1 MNFPRFALERW
12 QSTYENS
19 VEYNLSESGVHPLTL
34 GELGIDEEDLAR
46 CRLGY
51 GVSNGTERF
60 RSLVASLY
68 KGATERNVLATI
80 GAAEANLISIL
91 RLLQPGDEVVIVLP
105 NYMQTYGL
113 IQGLGGRVVPV
124 WLRPENEWM
133 PDADDI
139 AARLGSKT
147 KFITLCNP
155 NNPTGAAFGRDR
167 IK

>member
-1 MNFPRFALERW
+1 MNFSRFALERW

-34 GELGIDEEDLAR
+34 GEICIDQEDLAR

-68 KGATERNVLATI
+68 KGATGRNVLATI

-91 RLLQPGDEVVIVLP
+91 RLLQPGDEVVIILP

-113 IQGLGGRVVPV
+113 IEALDGRIGPI
-124 WLRPENEWM
+124 WSRPEHDGLTDHGDV
-133 PDADDI
+133 PSSVGPR
-139 AARLGSKT
+139 ARY
-147 KFITLCNP
+147 
-155 NNPTGAAFGRDR
+155 R
-167 IK
+167 